1 MKTPLLVRIVRTRP
15 RLFTSLAIGVLVSA
29 ALALLTD
36 WRLATR
42 LLVAWDIFVA
52 LYLALAAHLMS
63 RSDVDRIRDR
73 AATEDEGQLAIL
85 VLTVV
90 AALASLGAIFAELGT
105 GTGRRPAHIVLAA
118 LTILLSW
125 AFIHAIFALH
135 YAHEFYDETIGG
147 GMAFPG
153 GETEPDYWDF
163 VYFSFVIGM
172 TSQVSDVG
180 VIVVEAVVAIGR
192 IARDAA
198 DEARRIVHAAGS
210 LVGRLLGVRAERAGA
225 VDHGP
230 GAVGG
235 DDLLGRD
242 PVLDPALE
250 RAERV
255 QGIGAG

>member
-90 AALASLGAIFAELGT
+90 AALASLGAIFPEPGT
-105 GTGRRPAHIVLAA
+105 GPRRRPRRRVLRLQRRAPRPDGQHRRERDLAGEAARPRGARLAA
-118 LTILLSW
+118 
-125 AFIHAIFALH
+125 
-135 YAHEFYDETIGG
+135 E
-147 GMAFPG
+147 
-153 GETEPDYWDF
+153 
-163 VYFSFVIGM
+163 
-172 TSQVSDVG
+172 
-180 VIVVEAVVAIGR
+180 
-192 IARDAA
+192 
-198 DEARRIVHAAGS
+198 RREG
-210 LVGRLLGVRAERAGA
+210 
-225 VDHGP
+225 
-230 GAVGG
+230 
-235 DDLLGRD
+235 
-242 PVLDPALE
+242 LD
-250 RAERV
+250 
-255 QGIGAG
+255 